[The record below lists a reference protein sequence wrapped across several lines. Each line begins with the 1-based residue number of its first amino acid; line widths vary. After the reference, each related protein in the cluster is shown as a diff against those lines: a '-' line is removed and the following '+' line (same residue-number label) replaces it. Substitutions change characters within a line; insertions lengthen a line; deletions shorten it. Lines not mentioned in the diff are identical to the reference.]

1 MISRVQGLSSEH
13 KGILYAVIAHLFWG
27 AMAFYIGLLRYVNP
41 LEIAANRSIWSI
53 PIGLFVVW
61 RFGLLNAF
69 WKVITNPKL
78 MGIFCLTSFLV
89 MFNWTL
95 YIWCI
100 TSGRTLDASL
110 GYFINPLL
118 NVAAGY
124 IFLGERFT
132 KPQMIA
138 IAMAAVAVIVVTIG
152 TGVFPVIGL
161 SLAGTFCAYGL
172 VRKKLPVGALEGF
185 TVEVILTSIPLFFV
199 ELYLAQ
205 HGEAHFGTTWI
216 STIMLIGCGGFTA
229 GALLFYSVSLKLI
242 RYATVGI
249 LQYLSPSI
257 VFLTAIFV
265 FGEHLDKWK
274 LIGFSIIWVACA
286 IYSVSAILDERNKG
300 AAIPA
305 AAKAVA

>member
-27 AMAFYIGLLRYVNP
+27 AMAFYI
-41 LEIAANRSIWSI
+41 
-53 PIGLFVVW
+53 
-61 RFGLLNAF
+61 GLLNAF

-205 HGEAHFGTTWI
+205 HGEAHFGTTWT

-305 AAKAVA
+305 AAKAAA